1 MLASGIALLLLVAAG
16 AATFGTI
23 PSNLRPVMDNATF
36 TRVSGHKIQRRDTNN
51 TAPDD
56 PNDGSTIILLAKERA
71 GVREEAQKILNNG
84 RIPIQIWV
92 DDVASVSFFTNLGG
106 LEEDFNEAMHGI
118 SAIGN

>member
-23 PSNLRPVMDNATF
+23 TSNLRPVMDNETF

-71 GVREEAQKILNNG
+71 GIREEAQKILNNG

-92 DDVASVSFFTNLGG
+92 NEVASISFFANLASV
-106 LEEDFNEAMHGI
+106 LTR
-118 SAIGN
+118 